1 MSDRK
6 EKDEA
11 RQNGGG
17 LSPAMTAVFIGFLIG
32 ILIYSAAKSSRGLV
46 TLIPLFL
53 LYLMLKKK

>member
-1 MSDRK
+1 MDDPNG
-6 EKDEA
+6 KDEA
-11 RQNGGG
+11 RQDGAG

-32 ILIYSAAKSSRGLV
+32 TLIYSAAKSTWGLV